1 LIVTNPRTTI
11 FGALAAAGAAIAAL
25 PSMPQSVH
33 VAAVAVSA
41 CAVALLGFFAK
52 DADRTKTIV
61 PIHKLAVISI
71 CAVPVVTACTVGKL
85 GFNVANPT
93 FGSLDLSIGG
103 GTIGNANLSEIT
115 TSNRTTLREVSHG
128 TTATTTNRNQT
139 PTATAK

>member
-1 LIVTNPRTTI
+1 MTNPRTTI

-52 DADRTKTIV
+52 DADHAKTIV